1 MLKTQKTHTQNLSQ
15 RKKDLNMETAKFLQN
30 SEWMLIIVVVVLAL
44 STMITTAVVASLI
57 HGSQSVDPKIQN
69 AYHWA
74 WATAVVNGLL
84 LLVGLVALGLMLY
97 KTYGHRIKFE

>member
-1 MLKTQKTHTQNLSQ
+1 L
-15 RKKDLNMETAKFLQN
+15 LQN
-30 SEWMLIIVVVVLAL
+30 SEWILIIVVVVLAL

-57 HGSQSVDPKIQN
+57 HGAQSVDPKVQN

-84 LLVGLVALGLMLY
+84 LLFGLVALGLMIY